1 MKSNPRSKMRYIYFK
16 LQGRILPNYIL
27 RCTDMAQFFFCNK
40 LLSFYRFPI
49 LDLNFKASW
58 VFLKSFD
65 KWHNQQATSLY
76 YLLQSGTW
84 KVTKTYNDFWK
95 LTECLFTS
103 FYWHFFRLFTGQR
116 GVWIKNVVFVNQHIW
131 QNQCTFLTFYFW
143 VIMEAQN
150 SNILI
155 KNVRL

>member
-1 MKSNPRSKMRYIYFK
+1 MHWY
-16 LQGRILPNYIL
+16 G
-27 RCTDMAQFFFCNK
+27 TVFFCNK
-40 LLSFYRFPI
+40 LLAFYRFPI

-58 VFLKSFD
+58 VFPKYFD

-76 YLLQSGTW
+76 YLLQSGTL

-95 LTECLFTS
+95 LTKCLFTS

-131 QNQCTFLTFYFW
+131 QNQCTFFD
-143 VIMEAQN
+143 
-150 SNILI
+150 ILFLSDYGSTKFKHSHKKMCVYKKLCDI
-155 KNVRL
+155 VPLLRLL